1 MENTQI
7 SAIDVNAAPRER
19 AGTRSA
25 AITMYC
31 VLLLSYVLMA
41 ADRYLFPVIAP
52 YVRREFSF
60 SPSLTGLLTTIF
72 TLGLGVGGL
81 TTGYI
86 LARFSRKAVM
96 LGGIAIFS
104 GATALTAATHGFWGM
119 LVCLAAQGIGMAMLA
134 TSMFALAASYF
145 ATYKAAAIGS
155 VNFCYGIGG
164 FVGSSLAGVLLVKY
178 ANWRAPMIAFGLF
191 GFVMMAIILASVRS
205 WFSETRGAAQAR
217 MAAGGAASLWNRNS
231 VLLTIL
237 CLIHGLS
244 MYGFLGGYASFLQ
257 ENLHYTPTRAG
268 VVVGFFAIGALTSIA
283 GGWVG
288 DRFPPR
294 TVLSAALICIAML
307 GYIFFR
313 ETLELR
319 ISIKGWLGFE
329 MFFLVP
335 DPLMRIILTFIYGVA
350 GSAVLYVSLAAYH
363 VKSLRSSLASK
374 GSGMF
379 VTSLYGGAA
388 FGGYLIRALAGHGGW
403 LFAGVIQMSL
413 LCAVGAVLALAVRPS
428 EMNA

>member
-1 MENTQI
+1 VNNTQV
-7 SAIDVNAAPRER
+7 SAIGVSAAARER
-19 AGTRSA
+19 TGTRTV

-52 YVRREFSF
+52 YVRREFGF
-60 SPSLTGLLTTIF
+60 SPALTGLLTTIF

-86 LARFSRKAVM
+86 LARLSRKSVM
-96 LGGIAIFS
+96 LVGIAIFS
-104 GATALTAATHGFWGM
+104 GATALTSVTHGFWGM
-119 LVCLAAQGIGMAMLA
+119 LFCLAAQGIGMAMLA
-134 TSMFALAASYF
+134 TSMFSLAASYF
-145 ATYKAAAIGS
+145 RTYKAAAIGS

-164 FVGSSLAGVLLVKY
+164 FVGSSLAGVMLTKY
-178 ANWRAPMIAFGLF
+178 GNWRAPMIAFGLF
-191 GFVMMAIILASVRS
+191 GFVMIAIIAVSVRS
-205 WFSETRGAAQAR
+205 WFSETRGATSGR
-217 MAAGGAASLWNRNS
+217 VTTGGAESLWNRNS

-268 VVVGFFAIGALTSIA
+268 VVVGFFAIGALASIA
-283 GGWVG
+283 GGWLG
-288 DRFPPR
+288 DRFSPR
-294 TVLSAALICIAML
+294 IVLSVAYVCIAVL
-307 GYIFFR
+307 GYLFFQMTPSPVTR
-313 ETLELR
+313 E
-319 ISIKGWLGFE
+319 
-329 MFFLVP
+329 
-335 DPLMRIILTFIYGVA
+335 ILTCLYGVV

-363 VKSLRSSLASK
+363 VRSLRNTLASK

-388 FGGYLIRALAGHGGW
+388 FGGYLIRALATHGGW

-413 LCAVGAVLALAVRPS
+413 LCAVGAVLALALRPS

>member
-1 MENTQI
+1 MAYTPANQRITRVNNTEV
-7 SAIDVNAAPRER
+7 SAIGVTPAAREQ
-19 AGTRSA
+19 AGTRTV

-31 VLLLSYVLMA
+31 ILLLSYVLMA

-52 YVRREFSF
+52 YVRREFGF
-60 SPSLTGLLTTIF
+60 SPALTGLLTTIF

-86 LARFSRKAVM
+86 LARYSRKTV
-96 LGGIAIFS
+96 LTIGIGIFS
-104 GATALTAATHGFWGM
+104 GATALTTITHGFWGM
-119 LVCLAAQGIGMAMLA
+119 LLCLAAQGIGMAMLA

-178 ANWRAPMIAFGLF
+178 SNWRAPMLAFGLF
-191 GFVMMAIILASVRS
+191 GFVMIAVIALSVRS
-205 WFSETRGAAQAR
+205 WFSETRGGASGR
-217 MAAGGAASLWNRNS
+217 ITAGGAENLWNRNS

-237 CLIHGLS
+237 SVIHGLS

-294 TVLSAALICIAML
+294 MVLSVAFVCIAVL
-307 GYIFFR
+307 GYLFLQVAPTPLTR
-313 ETLELR
+313 E
-319 ISIKGWLGFE
+319 
-329 MFFLVP
+329 
-335 DPLMRIILTFIYGVA
+335 ILTCAYGVV

-363 VKSLRSSLASK
+363 VKALRNTLASK

-388 FGGYLIRALAGHGGW
+388 FGGYLIRALATHGGW
-403 LFAGVIQMSL
+403 LFAGAIQMSL
-413 LCAVGAVLALAVRPS
+413 LCAVGAVLALALRPG
-428 EMNA
+428 EMSA

>member
-1 MENTQI
+1 VNNTEV
-7 SAIDVNAAPRER
+7 SAIGVTPAAREQ
-19 AGTRSA
+19 AGTRTV

-31 VLLLSYVLMA
+31 ILLLSYVLMA

-52 YVRREFSF
+52 YVRREFGF
-60 SPSLTGLLTTIF
+60 SPALTGLLTTIF

-86 LARFSRKAVM
+86 LARFSRKTV
-96 LGGIAIFS
+96 LTIGIGIFS
-104 GATALTAATHGFWGM
+104 GATALTTITHGFWGM
-119 LVCLAAQGIGMAMLA
+119 LLCLAAQGIGMAMLA

-164 FVGSSLAGVLLVKY
+164 FVGSYLAGALLMKY
-178 ANWRAPMIAFGLF
+178 GNWRVPMLAFGLF
-191 GFVMMAIILASVRS
+191 GFVMIAIVAATVRS

-217 MAAGGAASLWNRNS
+217 ISTGGSESLWNRNS

-237 CLIHGLS
+237 SVIHGLS
-244 MYGFLGGYASFLQ
+244 MYGFLGSYASFLQ
-257 ENLHYTPTRAG
+257 ENLHYTPKLSG
-268 VVVGFFAIGALTSIA
+268 FVVGFFAIGALTSIA

-288 DRFPPR
+288 DRFSPR
-294 TVLSAALICIAML
+294 IVLSAAFVCIAVL
-307 GYIFFR
+307 GYLFFQVAPSALTR
-313 ETLELR
+313 E
-319 ISIKGWLGFE
+319 
-329 MFFLVP
+329 
-335 DPLMRIILTFIYGVA
+335 ILTCVYGVV

-363 VKSLRSSLASK
+363 VRSLRSTLASK

-388 FGGYLIRALAGHGGW
+388 FGGYLIRALATHGGW
-403 LFAGVIQMSL
+403 LFAGAIQMSV
-413 LCAVGAVLALAVRPS
+413 LCAIGAVLALALRPS
-428 EMNA
+428 EMSV

>member
-1 MENTQI
+1 
-7 SAIDVNAAPRER
+7 
-19 AGTRSA
+19 
-25 AITMYC
+25 MYC
-31 VLLLSYVLMA
+31 ILLLSYVLMA

-52 YVRREFSF
+52 YVRREFGF
-60 SPSLTGLLTTIF
+60 SPALTGLLTTIF

-86 LARFSRKAVM
+86 LARFSRKTV
-96 LGGIAIFS
+96 LTIGIGIFS
-104 GATALTAATHGFWGM
+104 GATALTTITHGFWGM
-119 LVCLAAQGIGMAMLA
+119 LLCLAAQGIGMAMLA

-164 FVGSSLAGVLLVKY
+164 FVGSSLAGVLLVKSS
-178 ANWRAPMIAFGLF
+178 NWRAPMLAFGLF
-191 GFVMMAIILASVRS
+191 GFVMIAVIAVTVRS
-205 WFSETRGAAQAR
+205 WFSETRGAGSAR
-217 MAAGGAASLWNRNS
+217 IAAGGAEDLWNRNS

-237 CLIHGLS
+237 SVIHGLS

-257 ENLHYTPTRAG
+257 ENLHYTPKLAG
-268 VVVGFFAIGALTSIA
+268 FVGGFFAIGALTSIA

-294 TVLSAALICIAML
+294 LVLSVAFVCIAVL
-307 GYIFFR
+307 GYLFFQVAPSALTR
-313 ETLELR
+313 E
-319 ISIKGWLGFE
+319 
-329 MFFLVP
+329 
-335 DPLMRIILTFIYGVA
+335 ILTCVYGIV

-363 VKSLRSSLASK
+363 VKSLRSTLASK

-388 FGGYLIRALAGHGGW
+388 FGGYLIRALATHGGW
-403 LFAGVIQMSL
+403 LFAGIIQMSVR
-413 LCAVGAVLALAVRPS
+413 CAVGAVLALALRPS
-428 EMNA
+428 EMST

>member
-1 MENTQI
+1 MNNTQA
-7 SAIDVNAAPRER
+7 SALDVSAAQREQ
-19 AGTRSA
+19 AGTRSV

-31 VLLLSYVLMA
+31 ILLLSYVLMA

-52 YVRREFSF
+52 YVRREFGF
-60 SPSLTGLLTTIF
+60 SPQLTGLLTTIF

-86 LARFSRKAVM
+86 LSRFSRKAVM
-96 LGGIAIFS
+96 LAGIAIFS
-104 GATALTAATHGFWGM
+104 AGTALTTVTHGFWGM
-119 LVCLAAQGIGMAMLA
+119 LLCLAAQGIGMAMLA

-145 ATYKAAAIGS
+145 VTYKAAAIGS

-164 FVGSSLAGVLLVKY
+164 FVGSYLAGALLMKY
-178 ANWRAPMIAFGLF
+178 GSWRVPMIAFGLF
-191 GFVMMAIILASVRS
+191 GFVMIAVVAATVRA
-205 WFSETRGAAQAR
+205 WFSETRGTAQAR

-237 CLIHGLS
+237 SVIHGLS

-257 ENLHYTPTRAG
+257 ENLHYTPTRSG

-288 DRFPPR
+288 DRFSPR
-294 TVLSAALICIAML
+294 IVLSAAYVCIAVL
-307 GYIFFR
+307 GYLFFQVGPSVVVR
-313 ETLELR
+313 
-319 ISIKGWLGFE
+319 
-329 MFFLVP
+329 
-335 DPLMRIILTFIYGVA
+335 DILTCAYGIV
-350 GSAVLYVSLAAYH
+350 GSAILYVSLAAYH
-363 VKSLRSSLASK
+363 VRSLRSTLASK

-388 FGGYLIRALAGHGGW
+388 FGGYLIRALASHGGW
-403 LFAGVIQMSL
+403 LFAGVVQMSA
-413 LCAVGAVLALAVRPS
+413 LCAVGAILALAVRPS

>member
-1 MENTQI
+1 MDNTQV
-7 SAIDVNAAPRER
+7 SAIGVTAAPREQT
-19 AGTRSA
+19 GTRTV
-25 AITMYC
+25 AISMYC
-31 VLLLSYVLMA
+31 ILLLAYVLMA

-52 YVRREFSF
+52 YVRRELGF
-60 SPSLTGLLTTIF
+60 SPALTGLLTTIF

-86 LARFSRKAVM
+86 LARFSRRAVM
-96 LGGIAIFS
+96 LVGIGIFS
-104 GATALTAATHGFWGM
+104 GATALTTVMHGFWGM
-119 LVCLAAQGIGMAMLA
+119 LFCLAAQGIGMAMLA

-164 FVGSSLAGVLLVKY
+164 FVGSSLAGVLLTKY

-191 GFVMMAIILASVRS
+191 GFVMIAIIAVTVRS
-205 WFSETRGAAQAR
+205 WFSETRGTGAGR
-217 MAAGGAASLWNRNS
+217 VGTGGAESLWNRNS

-237 CLIHGLS
+237 SVIHGLS

-288 DRFPPR
+288 DRFSPR
-294 TVLSAALICIAML
+294 IVLSGAFVCIAVL
-307 GYIFFR
+307 GYLFFQVAPSAVTR
-313 ETLELR
+313 E
-319 ISIKGWLGFE
+319 
-329 MFFLVP
+329 
-335 DPLMRIILTFIYGVA
+335 ILTCTYGIV
-350 GSAVLYVSLAAYH
+350 GSAILYVSLAAYH
-363 VKSLRSSLASK
+363 VKSLRNTLASK

-403 LFAGVIQMSL
+403 LFAGGVQMSL
-413 LCAVGAVLALAVRPS
+413 LCAVGAILALALRPS
-428 EMNA
+428 EMSA